1 VAGALRN
8 GSRSV
13 DAVEI
18 DPAILELGKREHPE
32 HPYDSPRVSIHVTD
46 ARSFLKRSPR
56 KYDLILFGLLDSH
69 SQFTDYANMRI
80 DNFVYTE
87 QSFREAREHL
97 GPNGVVVLKFQVGHP
112 WLAVRMAEMLHHTFG
127 MARSSFSMSRTT
139 QLRRHALS
147 SLWESGGAGRGCRSA
162 TERFVREH
170 AVRLQDTPVPVTTD
184 DWPYLYQEAAGFR
197 VRTTQSECWSS
208 LSRLDSICRLA
219 KLVAGRR
226 YSFSAWVPDF
236 CCWKRRSSA
245 GWLCSLA
252 QSGR

>member
-1 VAGALRN
+1 MPFRFTVRAPEVVVVGSGTGNDVAGAWRN

-18 DPAILELGKREHPE
+18 DPAILEVGKGEYPV

-46 ARSFLKRSPR
+46 ARSCLKRSPR

-127 MARSSFSMSRTT
+127 KAPLVF
-139 QLRRHALS
+139 LD
-147 SLWESGGAGRGCRSA
+147 ESNYSTPA
-162 TERFVREH
+162 TCFVISVGNRVEQAVAADPRLEPFVRAH
-170 AVRLQDTPVPVTTD
+170 AIRLQATPVPF
-184 DWPYLYQEAAGFR
+184 P
-197 VRTTQSECWSS
+197 
-208 LSRLDSICRLA
+208 
-219 KLVAGRR
+219 
-226 YSFSAWVPDF
+226 PH
-236 CCWKRRSSA
+236 
-245 GWLCSLA
+245 
-252 QSGR
+252 